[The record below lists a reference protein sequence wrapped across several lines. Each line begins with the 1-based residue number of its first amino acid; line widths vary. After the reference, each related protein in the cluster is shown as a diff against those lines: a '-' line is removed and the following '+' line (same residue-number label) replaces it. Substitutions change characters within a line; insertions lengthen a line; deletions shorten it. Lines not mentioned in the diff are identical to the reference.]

1 MIPGGKMEKTEI
13 QKILQ
18 PIVWDYHI
26 VPCELYEVAIGQ
38 KERVGWFTQERALI
52 RILERLSWYDLVNLF
67 GIDKLT
73 KLLTKEIISQIR
85 FNALQE
91 KYEFARKVLQGE
103 PVSFSGWSPEYREKI
118 RHTLLSNRWYRT
130 QQRIFS
136 P

>member
-1 MIPGGKMEKTEI
+1 MEKAEI
-13 QKILQ
+13 QKLLQ

-26 VPCELYEVAIGQ
+26 VPYELYEVAIGQ
-38 KERVGWFTQERALI
+38 KEHVGWFTQERALI

-85 FNALQE
+85 FKTLQE

-103 PVSFSGWSPEYREKI
+103 PVSFSGWNPEYREKI

-130 QQRIFS
+130 Q
-136 P
+136 